1 MHSVVVAMSSSK
13 FSSGL
18 IDGDSLSAFER
29 WELPAM
35 GEGRRKSV
43 EEVAIEEVVPITAEQ
58 IEEIQQQARKEGFEQ
73 GRRDGLQAARKEV
86 DATLQRLEQII
97 HSFAEPL
104 QAVDEQ
110 VEGELLQLAIA
121 IARQLI
127 RRELQSDPAQVLG
140 VVREALSAL
149 PSAARN
155 VRIHLHPEDALL
167 VREELISADEGE
179 MPWKIVDDLTLTRG
193 GCRIES
199 ATSRIDASVE
209 KRLNNVT
216 AELMGGTRSIDDDNA

>member
-1 MHSVVVAMSSSK
+1 MSSSK

-18 IDGDSLSAFER
+18 IDGDELSAFER
-29 WELPAM
+29 WELPVMA
-35 GEGRRKSV
+35 GGRQAAV
-43 EEVAIEEVVPITAEQ
+43 EEVSPSEVSPVTAEQ
-58 IEEIQQQARKEGFEQ
+58 IEQIQQQARKEGFER

-97 HSFAEPL
+97 HALAEPL

-110 VEGELLQLAIA
+110 VEGELMQLAIA

-127 RRELQSDPAQVLG
+127 RRELQSDAEQVIG
-140 VVREALSAL
+140 VVREALAAL
-149 PSAARN
+149 PSAARK
-155 VRIHLHPEDALL
+155 VRVHLHPEDAVL
-167 VREELISADEGE
+167 VREKLQPAEEAEV
-179 MPWKIVDDLTLTRG
+179 PWRIVDDLTLTRG

-209 KRLNNVT
+209 QRINSVV
-216 AELMGGTRSIDDDNA
+216 AELLGGTRSVDDDRA